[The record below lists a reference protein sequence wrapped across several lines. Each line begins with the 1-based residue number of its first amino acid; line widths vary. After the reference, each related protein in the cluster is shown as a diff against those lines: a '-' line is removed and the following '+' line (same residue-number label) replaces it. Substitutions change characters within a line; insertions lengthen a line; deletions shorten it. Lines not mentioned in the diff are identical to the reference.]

1 VIFNKYKIVAFLC
14 LLNVNVFSQ
23 SFSDGPI
30 EIQTKLREVNTVFDG
45 TDIGQSST
53 IASLATPDELSY
65 SLWVKD
71 NLGVFPWTGGLCD
84 TANFNP
90 SYNGGTGTNSKDFN
104 HIFATLYFPTVTVP
118 QFLDLK
124 LDAWEDDNDSDP
136 FVIGIFNVNINTTG
150 SRFVWD
156 DYICQDSIC
165 IPFLGCFCTYSD
177 GDDYRC
183 LADPFKTGI
192 AYRQGPPC
200 QWFSHGFVNGDV
212 GACINTSSDASE
224 PNTDGYYKPKIETFW
239 RYTKGTSFANAIDL
253 GTLTT
258 GVLSH
263 YNSNECYTDFY
274 PYSSGNDVIYS
285 FYVANPSGVNIS
297 LCGANGAQFDSY
309 LYLVKDTN
317 VVALTSNDNFCSNQ
331 SEITTALCDT
341 GIYYVVVDATS
352 ASELGTFTLNI
363 TEDPNSAF
371 TTSFTTKNVNC
382 NGGLDGS
389 ILASLGGGEAPYTY
403 NWFFGNGG
411 FISTTSATNIME
423 DSIVNLNANN
433 YILQVSDNNN
443 CTLLDTLVISE
454 PTAFAINSTTTS
466 VSCYGYTD
474 GGANVTVSG
483 GLPSYI
489 YSWNTNPV
497 QTSTAAV
504 FLGAGNYWFSVTDA
518 NDCKDSIQV
527 SVTEPPPVPVQLNAN
542 TITLC
547 NGGSTTIIASG
558 ANSYTWSPSL
568 WLSSSLGANVIA
580 TPNSSISYVVTAT
593 DVNGCYNTDTVFVN
607 IVQAMA
613 LNLTPSIPEVCQ
625 GESITLNVSGASFY
639 SWFPP
644 NGLSSTLGSSVLASP
659 QISTN
664 YQVIGT
670 DAFGCT
676 DTISVPLSV
685 LPKPSISVTQN
696 ATICEGNSVNLF
708 ANGTNQFNW
717 YPAIGLNNTIG
728 NVVTASP
735 INTINYKLVGIDA
748 NGCKDTIITTV
759 TVNPNPTL
767 SAFPSVATICDGDSI
782 PAYISGASTYLWSP
796 PLGVNNPSSDTVYL
810 SPISAT
816 NYTILGIDNLGCAS
830 SISLLTNVNSLPNV
844 SVNSSVSPICIGDIS
859 LLTATGA
866 TAYNWQPSLTLSSST
881 GTSVS
886 AMPNSTTAYAVSG
899 TDANNCSN
907 TANIT
912 IWVNPLPILSANPN
926 VATICEGENI
936 SIIAGGASTY
946 LWSPALGLNTT
957 QASSVIANPVI
968 TTPYIITGTD
978 ANGCSDIISATINVN
993 PKPVITLSPATADIC
1008 EGASINI
1015 SAFGANSYQ
1024 WIPAFGLNTTTGSAV
1039 IANPNATTNY
1049 TITGTD
1055 VNNCINTAN
1064 FQLNVGINPSVVISP
1079 ANPIICEGDNISLTA
1094 SGASQYV
1101 WKPTATLSAG
1111 VGIMVNAN
1119 PNVSTTYTLVG
1130 TDAIGCVDSISTT
1143 ISVNPLPS
1151 ATINQN
1157 TATTICRGDSAV
1169 IIVDV
1174 SGNPPWNLS
1183 YAVNGAFQQQIN
1195 ATTNP
1200 MLIFADIAGDYTIPT
1215 VTDANGCTTV
1225 GSGNLLLN
1233 VLNRPLANFDFYPQP
1248 ADMLSPEITFANN
1261 SIFANSWYWDFGDG
1275 FSNIVDYSPLHTYF
1289 EEGTYQVSL
1298 VVMNGIC
1305 SDTMQHTLT
1314 IDPVYTLYIPDAF
1327 TPNNDG
1333 LNDIF
1338 QPKGQSIAEF
1348 EMYIY
1353 NRWGEEVFYSTDI
1366 NEGWSGKVNS
1376 DAKVTAGYYSY
1387 VIRITDDVGVYH
1399 IVKGKVL
1406 LN

>member
-1 VIFNKYKIVAFLC
+1 VKKILFI
-14 LLNVNVFSQ
+14 LLFPSLLFSQ
-23 SFSDGPI
+23 SFNDGPI
-30 EIQTKLREVNTVFDG
+30 LIEVKLREVNTVFDG
-45 TDIGQSST
+45 TDVGQSST

-65 SLWVKD
+65 IIWAKD
-71 NLGVFPWTGGLCD
+71 NLGVFPWTGGVCD

-90 SYNGGTGTNSKDFN
+90 SYNGGTGTNSKDFD
-104 HIFATLYFPTVTVP
+104 HIFATLPFPTATVP
-118 QFLDLK
+118 QFLDFK
-124 LDAWEDDNDSDP
+124 FDAWEDDNDSDP
-136 FVIGIFNVNINTTG
+136 FVVGILNVNINTTG

-200 QWFSHGFVNGDV
+200 QWFSHGFVNGDP
-212 GACINTSSDASE
+212 GACINTSTDASE

-239 RYTKGTSFANAIDL
+239 RYTKGTSFTNAIDL
-253 GTLTT
+253 GVLTT

-263 YNSNECYTDFY
+263 YNSNECYADYY

-285 FYVANPSGVNIS
+285 FYVGNPSGVNIS

-309 LYLVKDTN
+309 LYLVKDTT
-317 VVALTSNDNFCSNQ
+317 VVSLTSNNNFCSNQ

-363 TEDPNSAF
+363 TEDPNSTF
-371 TTSFTTKNVNC
+371 TTSFTTKDVNC
-382 NGGLDGS
+382 NGGFGGS
-389 ILASLGGGEAPYTY
+389 ILANLGGGEAPYTY
-403 NWFFGNGG
+403 NWFFGSGG
-411 FISTTSATNIME
+411 FINTTPITNIME
-423 DSIVNLNANN
+423 DSIINLSANN
-433 YILQVSDNNN
+433 YVLQVSDNNN
-443 CTLLDTLVISE
+443 CTLLDTITISE
-454 PTAFAINSTTTS
+454 PTAFVLNSTS
-466 VSCYGYTD
+466 APVSCYGYID
-474 GGANVTVSG
+474 GSASVTVSG
-483 GLPSYI
+483 GLPSYA
-489 YSWNTNPV
+489 YSWNTTPV

-504 FLGAGNYWFSVTDA
+504 FIGSGNYWFSVIDA

-527 SVTEPPPVPVQLNAN
+527 SITEPPPVPVQLNAN

-547 NGGSTTIIASG
+547 NGGSTAIIASG

-568 WLSSSLGANVIA
+568 WLSSSTGANIIT

-607 IVQAMA
+607 VVQAIA
-613 LNLTPSIPEVCQ
+613 LNLTPSSPEVCQ
-625 GESITLNVSGASFY
+625 GESILLSVSGATSY

-664 YQVIGT
+664 YQVIGM
-670 DAFGCT
+670 DNFGCT
-676 DTISVPLSV
+676 DTISVTLGV

-696 ATICEGNSVNLF
+696 AIICEGSSVNLF
-708 ANGTNQFNW
+708 ANGSNQFNW

-728 NVVTASP
+728 NVVTAYP
-735 INTINYKLVGIDA
+735 TNTINYSLIGINA
-748 NGCKDTIITTV
+748 NGCKDTVITTV
-759 TVNPNPTL
+759 TVNPNPSL
-767 SAFPSVATICDGDSI
+767 SVFPSVATICDGDSI

-796 PLGVNNPSSDTVYL
+796 ALGVNNPSSDTVFL

-816 NYTILGIDNLGCAS
+816 NYTILGIDNFGCTS

-844 SVNSSVSPICIGDIS
+844 SVSSSSPICIGDIS
-859 LLTATGA
+859 ILSASGA
-866 TAYNWQPSLTLSSST
+866 TTYNWQPSMFLSSTT
-881 GTSVS
+881 GSSVS
-886 AMPNSTTAYAVSG
+886 AMPNTTTIYAVSG
-899 TDANNCSN
+899 TDVNNCTSTTN
-907 TANIT
+907 TT
-912 IWVNPLPILSANPN
+912 ILVNPLPILSASPP
-926 VATICEGENI
+926 VDTICEGDNI
-936 SIIAGGASTY
+936 SINANGALNY
-946 LWSPALGLNTT
+946 VWSPSLGLNTT
-957 QASSVIANPVI
+957 QSSSVIANPI
-968 TTPYIITGTD
+968 TTTSYTITGAD
-978 ANGCSDIISATINVN
+978 ANGCSDVISATINVN
-993 PKPVITLSPATADIC
+993 PKPIITLFPAAADIC
-1008 EGASINI
+1008 NGASINI
-1015 SAFGANSYQ
+1015 SAFGANSYF
-1024 WIPAFGLNTTTGSAV
+1024 WNPAFGLNTTTNSVVTAS
-1039 IANPNATTNY
+1039 PNATTNY

-1055 VNNCINTAN
+1055 MNNCINTAN
-1064 FQLNVGINPSVVISP
+1064 FQLNVGINPSVVITP
-1079 ANPIICEGDNISLTA
+1079 ENPIICEGDNISLTA
-1094 SGASQYV
+1094 SGANQYV
-1101 WKPTATLSAG
+1101 WKPATTLSAG
-1111 VGIMVNAN
+1111 VGIMVSAN
-1119 PNVSTTYTLVG
+1119 PNMSTTYTLVG

-1143 ISVNPLPS
+1143 ISVNPLPT
-1151 ATINQN
+1151 AIINQN
-1157 TATTICRGDSAV
+1157 TETTICRGDSAV

-1195 ATTNP
+1195 RATNP
-1200 MLIFADIAGDYTIPT
+1200 ILIFADIAGDYTIPT
-1215 VTDANGCTTV
+1215 VTDANGCTSV
-1225 GSGNLLLN
+1225 GNRNLTLN

-1248 ADMLSPEITFANN
+1248 VNMLSPNITFSNN

-1275 FSNIVDYSPLHTYF
+1275 FSNIVDYNPLHSYF
-1289 EEGTYQVSL
+1289 KEGTYQVSL

-1314 IDPVYTLYIPDAF
+1314 IDPVYTFYVPDAF

-1333 LNDIF
+1333 MNDVF
-1338 QPKGQSIAEF
+1338 YPKGESIAEF

-1353 NRWGEEVFYSTDI
+1353 NRWGEEVFFTTDI
-1366 NEGWSGKVNS
+1366 KEGWSGKVNNE
-1376 DAKVTAGYYSY
+1376 AKIMAGYYSY
-1387 VIRITDDVGVYH
+1387 KIKITDDLGEYH